1 MTTIIKDATLTAIGN
16 AIREKTGKTNK
27 LTPAQMATEIAG
39 ITTGGGGDTP
49 ADLMRDTI
57 ETVTFTDD
65 TVLQNSFFSGKT
77 ALKTVTIPNTTK
89 VGEHVFKNCT
99 GLEKVVLGKLVGRE
113 TIWNNPALFPRNLF
127 AGCTSLKDLYF
138 KDDAYA
144 DNANG
149 YAIEMQFC
157 TNCRS
162 LKKFPFY
169 KGCIRIDYDCFKGCS
184 SLELT
189 KIPGGINIGDY
200 AFSECTLLKKIWIDK
215 EIVLRTGAHK
225 TFIRQNAF
233 WGDSG
238 LTDVYCNFQSEDNC
252 IQAGAFPSRTTIH
265 YGVTE
270 AEFDEIL
277 AAGGTE

>member
-1 MTTIIKDATLTAIGN
+1 MTTIIKDETLTAIGN

-27 LTPAQMATEIAG
+27 LTPAEMATEIAG
-39 ITTGGGGDTP
+39 ITTGGDTL
-49 ADLMRDTI
+49 ADLMRDTL
-57 ETVTFTDD
+57 ENVNFTDE
-65 TVLQNSFFSGKT
+65 TVLQKYCFSGKT

-89 VGEHVFKNCT
+89 VGEYCFDGCT
-99 GLEKVVLGKLVGRE
+99 NLEKVVLGKLVQRE
-113 TIWNNPALFPRNLF
+113 ELWSNPALFPRACF
-127 AGCTSLKDLYF
+127 AGCTNLKDLSF

-157 TNCRS
+157 VNCTS

-169 KGCIRIDYDCFKGCS
+169 KGCIRIDSYGFKGCS

-189 KIPGGINIGDY
+189 KIPGGIDIGDY
-200 AFSECTLLKKIWIDK
+200 ALSECASLKKLWIDK
-215 EIVLRTGAHK
+215 EIVLRTGTEK
-225 TFIRQNAF
+225 TFIRRNAF

-252 IQAGAFPSRTTIH
+252 IQAGAFPKTTTIH
-265 YGVTE
+265 YGVSE
-270 AEFDEIL
+270 QEFDEIL
-277 AAGGTE
+277 AAEGTV